1 MTKRVVDGTCERT
14 RTRRWRG
21 QVLPAAL
28 VFLVWASCAAAQPA
42 VGADAASSGARPPER
57 ESGMGSSVTAGSDGL
72 RFQLTLKFLTGVPVG
87 RFGSGTGI
95 SPGGAIDFTVR
106 VGQTPL
112 WLGVAVD
119 YLRYGTETRRI
130 ALYPAVPEVFS
141 DVDTTNALVRS
152 HALVRLGFSGG
163 RIRPYAEGLLGFSE
177 IFTHT
182 SIGEEG
188 YEASTRHLGDFGLSY
203 GAGGGVTIE
212 LASSARVRVALD
224 IGLRYVTGGE
234 VDYLTP
240 GALQRD
246 GNGVTFE
253 SVRSRVTLFDVQTG
267 IAFGF

>member
-1 MTKRVVDGTCERT
+1 MSTPST
-14 RTRRWRG
+14 
-21 QVLPAAL
+21 P
-28 VFLVWASCAAAQPA
+28 SCAAMRSYVSGFPA
-42 VGADAASSGARPPER
+42 AVCGHMPRGCSASAK
-57 ESGMGSSVTAGSDGL
+57 SS
-72 RFQLTLKFLTGVPVG
+72 LT
-87 RFGSGTGI
+87 
-95 SPGGAIDFTVR
+95 
-106 VGQTPL
+106 
-112 WLGVAVD
+112 
-119 YLRYGTETRRI
+119 
-130 ALYPAVPEVFS
+130 
-141 DVDTTNALVRS
+141 
-152 HALVRLGFSGG
+152 
-163 RIRPYAEGLLGFSE
+163 
-177 IFTHT
+177 T

-212 LASSARVRVALD
+212 LASSARVRAALD